1 MKRPLGGSY
10 KYLEVSVKIIK
21 QTLFTICIICF
32 ASITQG
38 FAYEEANLEE
48 VMTELKSTNSAL
60 YKKADKVYKYATK
73 NTNEIIDKPLLTKHN
88 KALNGFVDRNNRVSA
103 KFYASG
109 SGGVKAI
116 FVMLFKFDGKKY
128 KVIENFTRAE
138 KCKKFSV
145 CAPWIKVD

>member
-1 MKRPLGGSY
+1 M
-10 KYLEVSVKIIK
+10 KIIK
-21 QTLFTICIICF
+21 QTLLTICVICF
-32 ASITQG
+32 VSISPS
-38 FAYEEANLEE
+38 FAYEEANLEK
-48 VMTELKSTNSAL
+48 VMTELKSANSAL
-60 YKKADKVYKYATK
+60 YKKADKVYKYASK

-88 KALNGFVDRNNRVSA
+88 KALNGFVDRDNKVSA

-109 SGGVKAI
+109 SEGVKAK

>member
-1 MKRPLGGSY
+1 M
-10 KYLEVSVKIIK
+10 KIIK
-21 QTLFTICIICF
+21 HTLLTICVICF
-32 ASITQG
+32 VSISPS
-38 FAYEEANLEE
+38 FAYKEANLEK

-60 YKKADKVYKYATK
+60 FKKAEKVYKYATI
-73 NTNEIIDKPLLTKHN
+73 NTNEIIDKPLLSKHN
-88 KALNGFVDRNNRVSA
+88 KALNGFVDRDNKVSA

-109 SGGVKAI
+109 SEGVKAK

-128 KVIENFTRAE
+128 TVIENFTRAE

>member
-1 MKRPLGGSY
+1 M
-10 KYLEVSVKIIK
+10 KIIK
-21 QTLFTICIICF
+21 QTVLSICIISF
-32 ASITQG
+32 VSISPG
-38 FAYEEANLEE
+38 IAYEEANLGE

-60 YKKADKVYKYATK
+60 YKKADKVYKYASK
-73 NTNEIIDKPLLTKHN
+73 NTNEIINKPLLTKHN
-88 KALNGFVDRNNRVSA
+88 KALNGFVDKNNKVSA

-109 SGGVKAI
+109 SEGVKAK

>member
-1 MKRPLGGSY
+1 MKI
-10 KYLEVSVKIIK
+10 VKN
-21 QTLFTICIICF
+21 TLLTICVICSV
-32 ASITQG
+32 SIFPS
-38 FAYEEANLEE
+38 FAYEEANLEK
-48 VMTELKSTNSAL
+48 VMTELKSTNSVL
-60 YKKADKVYKYATK
+60 FKKAEKVYKYSTS

-88 KALNGFVDRNNRVSA
+88 KALNGFVDRDNKVSA

-109 SGGVKAI
+109 SEGVKAK